1 VKQVLLTRSGVE
13 VREVPAP
20 TVEDGTVL
28 VAVVKS
34 CISVGTEMSGVR
46 ESNTPLWKRA
56 MKRPD
61 QVRRLA
67 ETAMREGLR
76 NTRNLVRGKLAES
89 FPTGYSAAGRVIA
102 VGAGVDDIAPG
113 DPVACAGAQ
122 CAHHAEVI
130 RAPRNLAVPL
140 PEGLGFDE
148 AATVTLGAIAL
159 QGIRRAQPS
168 LGETFAVVGLG
179 FIGQLTVQM
188 LKANGCRVIGVDL
201 DRARLDLARAHGLD
215 AALHPD
221 DGDAAER
228 IARLTDGY
236 GADGVI
242 VAAASP
248 SDEVIAGAFR
258 MCRRKARVVLVGDV
272 GLGLKR
278 ADIYAKE
285 LDFLISTSYG
295 PGRYDRTYEERGLDY
310 PLPYVRWTENR
321 NMAAY
326 LDLLAAG
333 RVRLDGLLGAVYEI
347 DRAAEAYAAL
357 ADAERRP
364 LVALLAYPGAEEA
377 AAGRRV
383 AVAPARPAGK
393 GRIGVALIG
402 PGGFAKGT
410 HLPILRAL
418 DKRFR
423 LKAVVGRKGHEALS
437 VAQQFEIEQAT
448 TDWRATLDDPEIDA
462 VVIATRH
469 DTHARLALEAL
480 GAGKHVLVEKPL
492 CLTREELA
500 EIEGF
505 FADGGEGKPILLTG
519 FNRRFS
525 PCVRAAR
532 KLLAGR
538 AGPMVMHYRVNAGH
552 IPRDHWVQGPEG
564 GGRNLGEACHFY
576 DLFTYLA
583 DAEAE
588 AVEAM
593 AIRPASARDAR
604 NDNFAA
610 AIRFADGSLA
620 SLTYTALG
628 SRERPKERFEIF
640 SDGRILEIDDYR
652 RFAAYGC
659 KARTI
664 DLSAPDKGHRAEI
677 LAFADAIRDGGPWPI
692 PLWQQ
697 LQASRIA
704 LDVEERLG
712 R

>member
-1 VKQVLLTRSGVE
+1 M
-13 VREVPAP
+13 PAP
-20 TVEDGTVL
+20 TVEDGTIL

-56 MKRPD
+56 MRRPD

-102 VGAGVDDIAPG
+102 VGAGIDDIAPG
-113 DPVACAGAQ
+113 DALACAGAQ

-130 RAPRNLAVPL
+130 RVPRNLAVPV
-140 PEGLGFDE
+140 PEGLDLDR

-159 QGIRRAQPS
+159 QGIRRARPT
-168 LGETFAVVGLG
+168 LGETLAVIGLG

-188 LKANGCRVIGVDL
+188 LKANGCRVIGIDL
-201 DRARLDLARAHGLD
+201 DRARLDLALTGGLD
-215 AALHPD
+215 VALHPD
-221 DGDAAER
+221 DGDAVER
-228 IARLTDGY
+228 VARLTDGF

-242 VAAASP
+242 VTAASP
-248 SDEVIAGAFR
+248 SDAVIASAFQ

-272 GLGLKR
+272 GLGLER

-285 LDFLISTSYG
+285 LDFLVSTSYG
-295 PGRYDRTYEERGLDY
+295 PGRYDRNYEERGLDY

-321 NMAAY
+321 NMAEY
-326 LDLLAAG
+326 LRLLAEG
-333 RVRLDGLLGAVYEI
+333 RVRLDGMLGAVYAI
-347 DRAAEAYAAL
+347 DHAAEAYAAL
-357 ADAERRP
+357 ADAARRP
-364 LVALLAYPGAEEA
+364 LVALLAYPGAEDA
-377 AAGRRV
+377 ARGRRV
-383 AVAPARPAGK
+383 VVSAGFPGK
-393 GRIGVALIG
+393 EGRIGVAVIG

-410 HLPILRAL
+410 HLPILRAQNA
-418 DKRFR
+418 RFR
-423 LKAVVGRKGHEALS
+423 LKAVVGRKGHDALS
-437 VAQQFEIEQAT
+437 VARQFDAEYAT
-448 TDWRATLDDPEIDA
+448 TDWQAVLDDAEVDA

-469 DTHARLALEAL
+469 DSHARLALDAL
-480 GAGKHVLVEKPL
+480 RAGKHVLVEKPL
-492 CLTREELA
+492 CLARDELA
-500 EIEGF
+500 EIEAF
-505 FADGGEGKPILLTG
+505 YAEGGEGKPILLTG

-525 PCVRAAR
+525 PFARAAR
-532 KLLAGR
+532 DLLAAR
-538 AGPMVMHYRVNAGH
+538 AGPMVMNYRVNAGH

-583 DAEAE
+583 DAEAV

-593 AIRPASARDAR
+593 AIRPTSARDAR
-604 NDNFAA
+604 NDNFVAT
-610 AIRFADGSLA
+610 IRFADGSLA
-620 SLTYTALG
+620 TLTYTALG
-628 SRERPKERFEIF
+628 TRERPKERFEIF

-652 RFAAYGC
+652 RFAAHGC
-659 KARTI
+659 KAKAI
-664 DLSAPDKGHRAEI
+664 KLAEPDKGHRAEI
-677 LAFADAIRDGGPWPI
+677 EAFADAIRDGGPWPI

-697 LQASRIA
+697 VQASRLA
-704 LDVEERLG
+704 LDVEERLS